1 MLEKH
6 KNHVK
11 ELERA
16 LNVWNEEEMAACEAP
31 VSNEEAALNNEFI
44 D

>member
-16 LNVWNEEEMAACEAP
+16 ACEAP
-31 VSNEEAALNNEFI
+31 VSNEVAALNNEFI

>member
-16 LNVWNEEEMAACEAP
+16 LNVWNEEEMTACEA
-31 VSNEEAALNNEFI
+31 NEVAALNNAFI